1 MKCRPNKPWATVLL
15 DTKVWGYNAVR
26 QTAGLQCCRTS
37 WITLLS
43 DKKLLG
49 HSAIGHR
56 SVWLQDYCTKKC
68 SVTVL
73 SEKKKKR
80 CVGLERYRTKKRTA
94 TALLDIQV
102 LGFSV
107 TGQRSAVSQCCR
119 TKLSDSA
126 VGHRNARLHFWA
138 KQCSVTVLSDKD
150 VLGYSAIG
158 QRAIGYSAPRQ
169 RGFRLQRYQ
178 QKNVLSDR

>member
-73 SEKKKKR
+73 SEKKKMR
-80 CVGLERYRTKKRTA
+80 RIRA
-94 TALLDIQV
+94 
-102 LGFSV
+102 
-107 TGQRSAVSQCCR
+107 
-119 TKLSDSA
+119 LSDKEAYGDSA
-126 VGHRNARLHFWA
+126 LGHTSIRVQRYWTT
-138 KQCSVTVLSDKD
+138 KRSVTVLSDK
-150 VLGYSAIG
+150 AFG
-158 QRAIGYSAPRQ
+158 QRCRT
-169 RGFRLQRYQ
+169 
-178 QKNVLSDR
+178 

>member
-73 SEKKKKR
+73 SERRKKR

-119 TKLSDSA
+119 TKMC
-126 VGHRNARLHFWA
+126 W
-138 KQCSVTVLSDKD
+138 VTALSDKERSVTALRD
-150 VLGYSAIG
+150 KEVLGYSAISRRTYFRTDNVRLHSYVRKRC
-158 QRAIGYSAPRQ
+158 QITAPSE
-169 RGFRLQRYQ
+169 
-178 QKNVLSDR
+178 KEV